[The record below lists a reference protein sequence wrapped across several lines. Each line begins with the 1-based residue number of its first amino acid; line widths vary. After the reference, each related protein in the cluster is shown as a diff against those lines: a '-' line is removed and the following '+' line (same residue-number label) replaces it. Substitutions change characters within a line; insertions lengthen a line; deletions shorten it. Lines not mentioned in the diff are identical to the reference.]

1 MFPAKQIYRLLSS
14 GADNWGVS
22 GAHRITRNDP
32 SSFSERGRT
41 LLSRMGAQICPQA
54 FASKKTDAEFPRLR
68 CQNVLWLR
76 CIFSVGIK
84 GRREADRHLAQK
96 TWIIH
101 FVLLE
106 LTLLLQSF
114 LQLLKSP
121 TRSCVFK
128 KDKLLVI
135 SLYKPFSEK
144 VAESQLQVDHER
156 DATDTPALKP
166 ADIDDVMTA
175 LTRWMLCW
183 RAIRFS
189 GFSRLSQSSPRI
201 CRPRMS

>member
-41 LLSRMGAQICPQA
+41 LLSRMGAQICPHA

-144 VAESQLQVDHER
+144 VAESQLQVDYER
-156 DATDTPALKP
+156 DA
-166 ADIDDVMTA
+166 MT
-175 LTRWMLCW
+175 LL
-183 RAIRFS
+183 
-189 GFSRLSQSSPRI
+189 L
-201 CRPRMS
+201 